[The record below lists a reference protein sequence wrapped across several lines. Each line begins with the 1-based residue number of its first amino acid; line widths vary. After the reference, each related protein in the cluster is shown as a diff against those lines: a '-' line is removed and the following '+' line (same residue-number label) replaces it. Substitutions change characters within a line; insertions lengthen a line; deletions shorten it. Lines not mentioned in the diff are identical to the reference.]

1 MANFENFV
9 PKSRRVEMKFSEF
22 VDKMQ
27 KMEEMGGEER

>member
-1 MANFENFV
+1 MSNFENFV

-27 KMEEMGGEER
+27 KTEEVGGQER